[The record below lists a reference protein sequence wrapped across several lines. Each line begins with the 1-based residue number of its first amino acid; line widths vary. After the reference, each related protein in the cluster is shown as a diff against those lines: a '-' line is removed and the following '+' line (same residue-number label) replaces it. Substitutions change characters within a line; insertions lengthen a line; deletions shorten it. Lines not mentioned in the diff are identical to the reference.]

1 MTEKVTELYMGLR
14 RDHVKA
20 LRAGKNVT
28 EKWNNILEQDDK
40 FMAILG
46 IDVDEEVVAN
56 LEARGW
62 EVIVVE
68 ASRETWQN
76 LKKPNRNMTARFDVN
91 GQPLELHIYNWHNYQ
106 LLERRISDEK

>member
-1 MTEKVTELYMGLR
+1 MNEGVTELYMGLR

-20 LRAGKNVT
+20 LRAGKTVT

-46 IDVDEEVVAN
+46 IDVDEEVVDN

-62 EVIVVE
+62 EVLVVK

-76 LKKPNRNMTARFDVN
+76 LKRPDRNMTASFDVN
-91 GQPLELHIYNWHNYQ
+91 GQPLELHIYNWHNYK
-106 LLERRISDEK
+106 LLEERLKNE